1 MTNPQAVIP
10 GILTLALSDPLGI
23 ANVLGTPYDDTIL
36 GNARDNVL
44 QGAGGQDLIAGT
56 GGNDVLQGGV
66 TRTVYLDFTTFALP
80 GEHVYTPAEE
90 DAILA
95 QVAADYSAFSYAFTL
110 TPPSIG
116 PYTTIYINDPALTGL
131 EGGIS
136 TSIDWRDLDVAG
148 STTLT
153 AAGLQITPP
162 DQASVNVNNLLG
174 GAGEPAAT
182 SADFIALTAT
192 IAAHELGHLSG
203 LEHGDAYGPIGS
215 GIYSGVDPNLYRPA
229 YAGLIDA
236 TETVEHIIASGASV
250 NATLFDAIND
260 PFFGEREAIKLA
272 YGEDGSP
279 TAEQTAPHFTM
290 PTAEPIT
297 LAPLVVPDTD
307 LEGVNA
313 DRVFDV
319 TAADVVGYLGL
330 DGQGNSLTDYYSF
343 TGTAGTLINL
353 QVMSRVL
360 NRPQGSFDSTLT
372 VYDSQGNVVAFN
384 DDSFQSQDS
393 TIIDLTLP
401 STGTYYVEV
410 TPYSNPGET
419 TNQTGAYEL
428 FLYTFATDG
437 DPPAG
442 DSDVRWLGR

>member
-1 MTNPQAVIP
+1 MT
-10 GILTLALSDPLGI
+10 
-23 ANVLGTPYDDTIL
+23 
-36 GNARDNVL
+36 
-44 QGAGGQDLIAGT
+44 
-56 GGNDVLQGGV
+56 
-66 TRTVYLDFTTFALP
+66 
-80 GEHVYTPAEE
+80 
-90 DAILA
+90 
-95 QVAADYSAFSYAFTL
+95 ADYSAFSYVFTL
-110 TPPSIG
+110 TPPSSG
-116 PYTTIYINDPALTGL
+116 LNTTIYFNDPALTGL

-136 TSIDWRDLDVAG
+136 TSIDWRDLDIGG
-148 STTLT
+148 SATLT
-153 AAGLQITPP
+153 SSGLQITPA

-182 SADFIALTAT
+182 STDFIALSAT

-215 GIYSGVDPNLYRPA
+215 GIYSGVDPKLYLPA
-229 YAGLIDA
+229 YTGLIDA
-236 TETVEHIIASGASV
+236 NETVEHIIASGASV

-279 TAEQTAPHFTM
+279 TNEQT
-290 PTAEPIT
+290 TAHYDMGTAQPLA

-307 LEGVNA
+307 LKGVDA
-313 DRVFDV
+313 DRIFDV
-319 TAADVVGYLGL
+319 TAADVAGYLGT
-330 DGQGNSLTDYYSF
+330 DAQGNSLTDYYSF
-343 TGTAGTLINL
+343 TAAAGTLINL

-360 NRPQGSFDSTLT
+360 DRPQGSFDSTLT
-372 VYDSQGNVVAFN
+372 VFDSQGNVVAFN

-401 STGTYYVEV
+401 TTGTYYVEV

-428 FLYTFATDG
+428 FMYTFATDG

-442 DSDVRWLGR
+442 DTMYAGSGDDTILAGAGDDTIVAQPPKDTVLYGSGTIARFGKQGPLPRDLRQSCSAGERRRRRQPGRVVHRPQ